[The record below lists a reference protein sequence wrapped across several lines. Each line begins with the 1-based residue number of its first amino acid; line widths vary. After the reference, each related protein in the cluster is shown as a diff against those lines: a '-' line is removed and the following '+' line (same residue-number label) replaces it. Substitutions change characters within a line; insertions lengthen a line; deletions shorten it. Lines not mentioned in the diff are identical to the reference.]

1 MLYDLYTIVGKDR
14 VYVVDKMN
22 VDCWGLFLMFIKMYI

>member
-1 MLYDLYTIVGKDR
+1 MLYDLYAIVEKDR

-22 VDCWGLFLMFIKMYI
+22 VEFWGLFLRLINM